1 MKRRVLTFFL
11 VMTAMVSSADS
22 LTVRSL
28 FQSMPDSLLPYLSR
42 NNRLDFID
50 FIDSKMKAEVVNE
63 LGGTSEMTALTD
75 DSLSIRLNA
84 VSKVDMLLLSTTTQ
98 ERTIVLI
105 RTLGR
110 ENDLTES
117 DVEYF
122 TVQWQP
128 ITDKP
133 TFDQTSQKRL
143 DVIVR
148 RLNILNRYIKILNKD

>member
-1 MKRRVLTFFL
+1 
-11 VMTAMVSSADS
+11 MTAMVSSADS

-84 VSKVDMLLLSTTTQ
+84 VSKVDILLLSSTTQ

>member
-1 MKRRVLTFFL
+1 
-11 VMTAMVSSADS
+11 
-22 LTVRSL
+22 
-28 FQSMPDSLLPYLSR
+28 MPDSLLPYLSR